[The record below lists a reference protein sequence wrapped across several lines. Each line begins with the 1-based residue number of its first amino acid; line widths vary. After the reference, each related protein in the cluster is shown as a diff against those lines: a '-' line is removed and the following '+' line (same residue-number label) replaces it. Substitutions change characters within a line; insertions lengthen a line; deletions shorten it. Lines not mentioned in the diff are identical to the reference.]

1 MKNLIS
7 LETRKVLLKPHM
19 FGLAVANI
27 IIFLLSVF
35 TSSLLTQNGNM
46 PSFNGL
52 PPAQLDTV
60 SLALMLVR
68 ATLIVWEAIFLSVF
82 VIEEYRN
89 KTISLLYT
97 YPVNRTKLL
106 LAKLLLVC
114 GIMLLFHTA
123 SCIFQYACIF
133 LASRYFVFVTFS
145 LGDIWVQAVTA
156 VSAIMLGL
164 FPLYVGMIKKST
176 IATVVSSIV
185 NTPRMDFDMRRGIAH
200 CKSWNTVDILGGQRM
215 IKEVNQVCGKLNEAL
230 GFSVKLPNPGKK
242 AVKSAALCNLI
253 AGAGLIAAGA
263 AFSSKWCAA
272 LGGLGIVSSIILRKE
287 GSHKSNDK

>member
-7 LETRKVLLKPHM
+7 LEIRKVLLKPHM
-19 FGLAVANI
+19 FGLAAANI

-46 PSFNGL
+46 PAFNGL

-68 ATLIVWEAIFLSVF
+68 ATLIVWEAVFLCVF

-89 KTISLLYT
+89 RTISLLYT

-114 GIMLLFHTA
+114 GIMLLFHTV
-123 SCIFQYACIF
+123 SYIFQ
-133 LASRYFVFVTFS
+133 YFVFVTFS

-156 VSAIMLGL
+156 ISAIMLGL
-164 FPLYVGMIKKST
+164 FPLYVGMRKKST
-176 IATVVSSIV
+176 IATVVSSIIIV
-185 NTPRMDFDMRRGIAH
+185 VIASNSQGSHAGLLSMPVAAIILGAIGIAFSAMALH
-200 CKSWNTVDILGGQRM
+200 RIVASD
-215 IKEVNQVCGKLNEAL
+215 LN
-230 GFSVKLPNPGKK
+230 N
-242 AVKSAALCNLI
+242 
-253 AGAGLIAAGA
+253 
-263 AFSSKWCAA
+263 
-272 LGGLGIVSSIILRKE
+272 
-287 GSHKSNDK
+287 

>member
-7 LETRKVLLKPHM
+7 LEIRKVLLKPHM
-19 FGLAVANI
+19 FGLAAANI

-46 PSFNGL
+46 PAFNGL

-68 ATLIVWEAIFLSVF
+68 ATLIVWEAVFLCVF

-89 KTISLLYT
+89 RTISLLYT

-114 GIMLLFHTA
+114 GIMLLFHTV
-123 SCIFQYACIF
+123 SYIFQYACIF
-133 LASRYFVFVTFS
+133 LASKYFVFVTFS

-156 VSAIMLGL
+156 ISAIMLGL
-164 FPLYVGMIKKST
+164 FPLYVGMIKQST
-176 IATVVSSIV
+176 IATVVSSIIIV
-185 NTPRMDFDMRRGIAH
+185 VIASNSQGSHAGLLSMPVAAIILGAIGIAFSAMALH
-200 CKSWNTVDILGGQRM
+200 RIVASD
-215 IKEVNQVCGKLNEAL
+215 LN
-230 GFSVKLPNPGKK
+230 N
-242 AVKSAALCNLI
+242 
-253 AGAGLIAAGA
+253 
-263 AFSSKWCAA
+263 
-272 LGGLGIVSSIILRKE
+272 
-287 GSHKSNDK
+287 